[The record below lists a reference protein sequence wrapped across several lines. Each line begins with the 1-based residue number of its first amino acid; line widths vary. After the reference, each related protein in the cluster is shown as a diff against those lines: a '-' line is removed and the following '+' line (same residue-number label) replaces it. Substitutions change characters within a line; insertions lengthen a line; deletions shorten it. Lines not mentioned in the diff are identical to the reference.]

1 MQKLFQ
7 KLIMMHAYFV
17 RKASCLNILETLRI
31 KFSTYTLRPII
42 YHELLLQLNTIAKA
56 LDACIKHQDV
66 LSILSLKMTAL
77 S

>member
-17 RKASCLNILETLRI
+17 RKVSCLNILEALRI
-31 KFSTYTLRPII
+31 KFFASTLRPIL

-56 LDACIKHQDV
+56 LDACINHQDIF
-66 LSILSLKMTAL
+66 SILSLKMTAL
-77 S
+77 I